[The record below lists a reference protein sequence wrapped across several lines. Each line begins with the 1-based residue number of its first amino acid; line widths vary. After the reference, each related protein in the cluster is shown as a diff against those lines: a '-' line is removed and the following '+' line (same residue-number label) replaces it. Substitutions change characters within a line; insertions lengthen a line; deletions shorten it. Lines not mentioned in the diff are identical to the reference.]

1 MLVFRIVH
9 KLYANTLFASGMRGR
24 WNSAGN
30 KVIYTSETVPL
41 ALLENLVRRQGVGF
55 NTDFKI
61 MFIEI
66 PDDAIIESVVES
78 ELEAG
83 WRDPNDYS
91 QCQPQG
97 DRWFNAGEA
106 LALKVPS
113 AVMPLAFNFV
123 INTVHPDYPRVKLVE
138 VTDLVPDSRIDDIL
152 KKYASTTGT

>member
-24 WNSAGN
+24 WNGAGN
-30 KVIYTSETVPL
+30 KVLYASESIPL
-41 ALLENLVRRQGVGF
+41 ALLENMVRRQGVGF
-55 NTDFKI
+55 NNDFKV
-61 MFIEI
+61 MFLEV
-66 PDDAIIESVVES
+66 PNDVVIESVEES
-78 ELEAG
+78 ALEPG

-91 QCQPQG
+91 QCQPLG
-97 DRWFNAGEA
+97 DQWFNAGKA

-123 INTVHPDYPRVKLVE
+123 INTIHPDYPRVKLAA

-152 KKYASTTGT
+152 KKYKFAAGS

>member
-9 KLYANTLFASGMRGR
+9 KLYANTLFASGIRGR

-30 KVIYTSETVPL
+30 KVIYTSETIPL

-66 PDDAIIESVVES
+66 PDDAIIESVSES
-78 ELEAG
+78 DLEAG

-91 QCQPQG
+91 QCQPPG
-97 DRWFNAGEA
+97 DRWFNACKA
-106 LALKVPS
+106 LVLKVPS

-123 INTVHPDYPRVKLVE
+123 INTTHPDYPRVELIE

-152 KKYASTTGT
+152 KKYTFTTGT

>member
-24 WNSAGN
+24 WNSAGS
-30 KVIYTSETVPL
+30 KVIYASETIPL

-55 NTDFKI
+55 NHDFKV

-66 PDDAIIESVVES
+66 PDDAVIEIIAES
-78 ELEAG
+78 ELEPG

-91 QCQPQG
+91 QCQPLG
-97 DRWFNAGEA
+97 DRWFSAGNA

-113 AVMPLAFNFV
+113 AVMPLSCNFV
-123 INTVHPDYPRVKLVE
+123 INTIHPDYPRVKLVE

-152 KKYASTTGT
+152 KKYNFTPGA

>member
-30 KVIYTSETVPL
+30 KVIYASETVPL
-41 ALLENLVRRQGVGF
+41 ALLENMVRRQGVGF

-61 MFIEI
+61 MFLEI
-66 PDDAIIESVVES
+66 PDDAVIDSIAERD
-78 ELEAG
+78 LEPG

-91 QCQPQG
+91 QCQPPG
-97 DRWFNAGEA
+97 DRWFNECKA

-113 AVMPLAFNFV
+113 AVMPLSYNYV
-123 INTVHPDYPRVKLVE
+123 INTLHPDYSRVKLIE
-138 VTDLVPDSRIDDIL
+138 VTDLMPDPRIDDIL
-152 KKYASTTGT
+152 KKYTPTGK

>member
-1 MLVFRIVH
+1 
-9 KLYANTLFASGMRGR
+9 MRGR

-30 KVIYTSETVPL
+30 KVIYTSETIPL

-66 PDDAIIESVVES
+66 PDDAVIDSVAES

-91 QCQPQG
+91 QCQPQR
-97 DRWFNAGEA
+97 DRWFNDGKA

-123 INTVHPDYPRVKLVE
+123 INTAHPDYPRVKLVE
-138 VTDLVPDSRIDDIL
+138 ITDLVPDSRIDDIL
-152 KKYASTTGT
+152 KKYSFTTGA

>member
-30 KVIYTSETVPL
+30 KVIYASETVPL
-41 ALLENLVRRQGVGF
+41 ALLENMVRRQGVGF
-55 NTDFKI
+55 NADFKV
-61 MFIEI
+61 MFLDI
-66 PDDAIIESVVES
+66 PDDAVIESVAES
-78 ELEAG
+78 SLEPG

-91 QCQPQG
+91 QCQPLG
-97 DRWFNAGEA
+97 DRWFNEGDA

-123 INTVHPDYPRVKLVE
+123 INTLHPDYPKVKLIE
-138 VTDLVPDSRIDDIL
+138 VTDLMPDPRIDDIL
-152 KKYASTTGT
+152 KKYSPAAG

>member
-30 KVIYTSETVPL
+30 KVIYTTETVPL

-55 NTDFKI
+55 NADFKI

-66 PDDAIIESVVES
+66 PDDAVIESVTES
-78 ELEAG
+78 DLEAG
-83 WRDPNDYS
+83 WRGPNDYS
-91 QCQPQG
+91 QCQPPG
-97 DRWFNAGEA
+97 DRWFNAGKA

-123 INTVHPDYPRVKLVE
+123 INTVHRDYARIKLVE
-138 VTDLVPDSRIDDIL
+138 VTNLVPDSRIDDIL
-152 KKYASTTGT
+152 KKYAFTAGA

>member
-24 WNSAGN
+24 WNSVGN
-30 KVIYTSETVPL
+30 KVLYASESIPL
-41 ALLENLVRRQGVGF
+41 ALLENMVRRQGVGF
-55 NTDFKI
+55 NSDFKV

-66 PDDAIIESVVES
+66 PDDAVIECLAENA
-78 ELEAG
+78 LEPG

-91 QCQPQG
+91 QCQPLG
-97 DRWFNAGEA
+97 DQWFNGGKA
-106 LALKVPS
+106 LVLKVPS

-123 INTVHPDYPRVKLVE
+123 INTIHPDYPRVKLIE

-152 KKYASTTGT
+152 KKYKFAAGS